1 MIGYAPIMMRVLVGE
16 MLDIELTRGEVVRTL
31 RIRKKLSRSNLAKE
45 AGLSRNY
52 IAKIEAD
59 TANNLSERVL
69 FALADAL
76 GVNASQLLRRPE

>member
-1 MIGYAPIMMRVLVGE
+1 
-16 MLDIELTRGEVVRTL
+16 MLDIELTRGEIVRTL
-31 RIRKKLSRSNLAKE
+31 RIRKKLSRSDFAKE

-76 GVNASQLLRRPE
+76 GVNASQLLRRQ